1 MEVLQNLDPLLRTFW
16 YIAFGASIVFVIQ
29 TLLTFIG
36 ADSSDGIGA
45 DFNGDFGDADAPF
58 QLFSL
63 RNLIHFLLG
72 FGWTGVSLYSSIS
85 QHWLLISA
93 AVLVGA
99 LFILMF
105 FFIIKNLEKLAENNS
120 FKINDTLNQ
129 TAEVY
134 LSIPEH
140 KSGKGKVMISVKG
153 SFHELEAIT
162 EHDRIPTGAVV
173 KVVRIENNT
182 ILVVETL

>member
-1 MEVLQNLDPLLRTFW
+1 
-16 YIAFGASIVFVIQ
+16 
-29 TLLTFIG
+29 
-36 ADSSDGIGA
+36 
-45 DFNGDFGDADAPF
+45 
-58 QLFSL
+58 
-63 RNLIHFLLG
+63 
-72 FGWTGVSLYSSIS
+72 
-85 QHWLLISA
+85 
-93 AVLVGA
+93 VLVGA